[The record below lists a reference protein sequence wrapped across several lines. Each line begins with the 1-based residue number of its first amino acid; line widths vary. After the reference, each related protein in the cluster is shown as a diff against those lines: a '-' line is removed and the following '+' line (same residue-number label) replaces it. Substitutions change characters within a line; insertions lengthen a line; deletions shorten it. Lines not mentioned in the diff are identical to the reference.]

1 MRISLLFYTDFE
13 LIIKACFNVLI
24 VPSKK
29 GEDINLNLTI
39 DKGQE
44 LCSDD
49 DEEDMNDYTISMDS
63 VDKILMELSQAQ

>member
-49 DEEDMNDYTISMDS
+49 DEEDTNDYTISMDS